1 MERKINRIKVALV
14 EKGKTNKW
22 LAERVGKDPATV
34 SKWCTNAAQP
44 ILEMLMQISKILDT
58 PLDALVRFEELPEI
72 EKNYKSCIFQ
82 RDSMIWESPIAILQ
96 ANL

>member
-22 LAERVGKDPATV
+22 LAEQVGKDPATV

-44 ILEMLMQISKILDT
+44 
-58 PLDALVRFEELPEI
+58 PLDMLIKIASCLEVDIRELISYPKE
-72 EKNYKSCIFQ
+72 
-82 RDSMIWESPIAILQ
+82 
-96 ANL
+96 

>member
-22 LAERVGKDPATV
+22 LAEQVGKDPATL

-44 ILEMLMQISKILDT
+44 TLEMLMQISKILDT
-58 PLDALVRFEELPEI
+58 TLDFLVRFEELPHI
-72 EKNYKSCIFQ
+72 GKKQ
-82 RDSMIWESPIAILQ
+82 
-96 ANL
+96 

>member
-22 LAERVGKDPATV
+22 LAEQVGKDPATV

-44 ILEMLMQISKILDT
+44 TLEMLMQISKILDT
-58 PLDALVRFEELPEI
+58 TLDFLVRFEELPDI
-72 EKNYKSCIFQ
+72 GKKQ
-82 RDSMIWESPIAILQ
+82 
-96 ANL
+96 

>member
-22 LAERVGKDPATV
+22 LAEQVGKDPATV

-44 ILEMLMQISKILDT
+44 TLEMLMQISKILDT
-58 PLDALVRFEELPEI
+58 PLGSLVRFEELPEI
-72 EKNYKSCIFQ
+72 E
-82 RDSMIWESPIAILQ
+82 R
-96 ANL
+96 NL

>member
-44 ILEMLMQISKILDT
+44 TLEMLMQISKILDT

-72 EKNYKSCIFQ
+72 EKK
-82 RDSMIWESPIAILQ
+82 L
-96 ANL
+96 